1 MSDCE
6 SERLPPV
13 LGQLFADGADGS
25 EDGDGL
31 GGGGGRRLSVELPPG
46 DVVWP
51 DPGYAQLAVR
61 RRPAFWLSEVAVSG
75 EYWARLR
82 AQHERSGLWPVLLED
97 SVQPWSA
104 GQIAPDTAGQ
114 IDNYH
119 AAAFMAE
126 VWSDW
131 IAKANLDQLELL
143 DPFGPECPGP
153 APSGRLAADPGVV
166 ADWYAGLVAE
176 RRTPLGLVAVE
187 RGADALAVMGWQGAL
202 NHNEWMVPLA
212 AVVRSWE
219 DRFGVR
225 VVGMGFN
232 TLDLSVAAPPTTS
245 EHALHVAAEHWT
257 FCPDSIIQGAGN
269 LIDYAEQIKGR
280 NAWSFWWD

>member
-1 MSDCE
+1 M
-6 SERLPPV
+6 
-13 LGQLFADGADGS
+13 LGQLFADG
-25 EDGDGL
+25 GDG
-31 GGGGGRRLSVELPPG
+31 RTLSSVLPAG

-51 DPGYAQLAVR
+51 DPGYAKFATDH
-61 RRPAFWLSEVAVSG
+61 RPAFWLSDLPVSA
-75 EYWARLR
+75 ELWAGLR
-82 AQHERSGLWPVLLED
+82 AEHGHSGLWPVLLED

-104 GQIAPDTAGQ
+104 GQIAPDAVAE

-131 IAKANLDQLELL
+131 IERAHADQLELL
-143 DPFGPECPGP
+143 APFGPQCPGP
-153 APSGRLAADPGVV
+153 AASGQLAADPAVV

-176 RRTPLGLVAVE
+176 RRTPLGLVAAE

-219 DRFGVR
+219 DRFGAR
-225 VVGMGFN
+225 VVGIGFN
-232 TLDLSVAAPPTTS
+232 TLDLSVAAPPVTP

-257 FCPDSIIQGAGN
+257 FCPDSVVYSAGT
-269 LIDYAEQIKGR
+269 LVDYAEEIRGR